1 MSPFRLGCNTVLF
14 AMVDL
19 NEALQH
25 LAWAGYDGAELAYI
39 PAMVE
44 HVQPD
49 QAESYYNEIKQRAT
63 DLGLGLYALECT
75 PNAPERVENACR
87 IAAALG
93 IPVVAIGSGG
103 KTGDEDSFRQAV
115 DLGRTLAAIAG
126 KHGVRLALKPHVG
139 AAVYNTET
147 ALKAWK
153 EIGSESLGLNFDP
166 SHLVRAGEDVAE
178 AARAFTAA
186 GAMVHSHFR
195 DCLTTQIGGPPGPPE
210 EQIPGRGRV
219 DVVAVIRALKE
230 GGYEGVIDLEVIGAK
245 GYPLGRAMGIAAET
259 RGYLN
264 RVLQETYRSRRSRCR
279 WWG

>member
-1 MSPFRLGCNTVLF
+1 MTDGRRAFRLGCNTVLF
-14 AMVDL
+14 AMTTLED
-19 NEALQH
+19 ALQH
-25 LAWAGYDGAELAYI
+25 LAWAGYDGAELSYI
-39 PAMVE
+39 GAMVE

-49 QAESYYNEIKQRAT
+49 QPDAYYAEIKQRAA
-63 DLGLGLYALECT
+63 DLNLGLYAIEVT

-126 KHGVRLALKPHVG
+126 KHGVTLALKPHVG

-147 ALKAWK
+147 ALRAWR
-153 EIGSESLGLNFDP
+153 EIGSQSLGLNFDP

-186 GAMVHSHFR
+186 GAVVHSHFR
-195 DCLTTQIGGPPGPPE
+195 DCLTTQLGGPPGPPD
-210 EQIPGRGRV
+210 EQVPGRGIV
-219 DVVAVIRALKE
+219 DIPAVLRALRD
-230 GGYEGVIDLEVIGAK
+230 GGYKGVLDLEVIGAK
-245 GYPLGRAMGIAAET
+245 AFPLSRAMGIAAET

-264 RVLQETYRSRRSRCR
+264 RVLKEIA
-279 WWG
+279 